1 MESVGLSQLATCVD
15 CDVGMP
21 LSLFPHVLSASHLV
35 LGKARMVSYQ
45 IDLFLY
51 TRKGEGGW
59 IERVKLSPTNPW

>member
-45 IDLFLY
+45 IC
-51 TRKGEGGW
+51 
-59 IERVKLSPTNPW
+59 